1 MAPIEGAYFAITVLQ
16 IESAP
21 MTPIKWV
28 FRGHHRLA
36 FTLAPHLQ
44 PINHRGCFSPFVG
57 I

>member
-16 IESAP
+16 IVSAP
-21 MTPIKWV
+21 ITPIKWV
-28 FRGHHRLA
+28 FRGHHPLA

-44 PINHRGCFSPFVG
+44 TINHRGCFSPFVG